1 MIEMSQ
7 VTALLALPE
16 MQALAKLVLAIVAGS
31 AIGFERYQNGHPA
44 GQRTFAIICL
54 TSTILT
60 ISLAPG
66 NYADLMGQQGTGGSR
81 VIQGILQG
89 IGFIGAGVIVR
100 DGLTIKGLTSA
111 ASVWLVSA
119 IGILIGTSEY
129 FLAISGTVLTTLILV
144 TFKKIYPFR
153 SRRSFAI
160 VEAVFAK
167 GTFLTEE
174 AFVSRLKRYGFNVT
188 RISFKGMKTNEMQ
201 IKADV
206 WADKD
211 TAQARALLAVDFLK
225 DPHIEDFSIEQIG
238 E

>member
-1 MIEMSQ
+1 MSHLA
-7 VTALLALPE
+7 ALFATPEILALS
-16 MQALAKLVLAIVAGS
+16 KLVLAIIAGS
-31 AIGFERYQNGHPA
+31 VIGFERYQSGHPA

-54 TSTILT
+54 TSALLT

-66 NYADLMGQQGTGGSR
+66 DFTELMNQPGAGGSR
-81 VIQGILQG
+81 IIQCILQG

-100 DGLTIKGLTSA
+100 DGLTTKGLTSA

-129 FLAISGTVLTTLILV
+129 FLAISGTVLTTLILL

-153 SRRSFAI
+153 TRRSFAV

-167 GTFLTEE
+167 DAFPTED
-174 AFVSRLKRYGFNVT
+174 AILSRLKCYGFNVT
-188 RISFKGMKTNEMQ
+188 RIAFKGVKTNEMQ

-206 WADKD
+206 WVDKD
-211 TAQARALLAVDFLK
+211 AAQARAQLALDFLK
-225 DPHIEDFSIEQIG
+225 DPEIEDFSIEQIG

>member
-1 MIEMSQ
+1 MHDLTQ
-7 VTALLALPE
+7 LLASPE
-16 MQALAKLVLAIVAGS
+16 VIALAKLLLAVVAGS
-31 AIGFERYQNGHPA
+31 VIGFERYQNGHPA

-54 TSTILT
+54 TSTVLT

-66 NYADLMGQQGTGGSR
+66 NFSDIMGQQGTGGSR

-129 FLAISGTVLTTLILV
+129 FLAISGTVIATLILV
-144 TFKKIYPFR
+144 TFKRIYPFK

-160 VEAVFAK
+160 IEAVFATD
-167 GTFLTEE
+167 TFPTEE
-174 AFVSRLKRYGFNVT
+174 VLRSRLKGYGFHVT

-211 TAQARALLAVDFLK
+211 AAQARALLALDFLK
-225 DPHIEDFSIEQIG
+225 DPDIEDFSIEQIG

>member
-1 MIEMSQ
+1 MHYLDQILASP
-7 VTALLALPE
+7 ALP
-16 MQALAKLVLAIVAGS
+16 ALAKLVLAIIAGS
-31 AIGFERYQNGHPA
+31 VIGYERYQNGHPA
-44 GQRTFAIICL
+44 GQRTFALICM

-66 NYADLMGQQGTGGSR
+66 TYADLMEQPGTGGSR

-129 FLAISGTVLTTLILV
+129 FLAITGTVLATLILL
-144 TFKKIYPFR
+144 TFKRIYPFN

-160 VEAVFAK
+160 IEAVFAT
-167 GTFLTEE
+167 GAFPTEE
-174 AFVSRLKRYGFNVT
+174 IVRARLKGYGFQVT

-211 TAQARALLAVDFLK
+211 AAQARALLALDFLK
-225 DPHIEDFSIEQIG
+225 DPDVEDFSIEQIG